1 VSASVSLLFRN
12 LKLLKGASLHTLRHT
27 HGSHLL
33 AAGVP
38 LTDVSTRLG
47 HVNPHVTATVYAHAL
62 PGRDDL
68 AADAWEAFQK
78 KDKPAKLA
86 RSRKDAKERELTPK
100 RIKRI

>member
-1 VSASVSLLFRN
+1 LLFRN
-12 LKLLKGASLHTLRHT
+12 LKLPKGVSLHTLRHT

-38 LTDVSTRLG
+38 LTDVSKRLG

-68 AADAWEAFQK
+68 AAAAWEKFQK
-78 KDKPAKLA
+78 ETKPQRTRQIG
-86 RSRKDAKERELTPK
+86 RSHRKQ
-100 RIKRI
+100 